1 MTRTRAMLLMLAVF
15 ALGADTPPPTLDEL
29 LDIAP
34 PEPIMPLM
42 RPQVDDS
49 PAAPRQQQP
58 MQAVIEQMRSASQR
72 LGRERDTGLATQ
84 RLQQAILNRIDQMIK
99 AAQQSQQSG
108 NPSESSDGRKQD
120 QGNQGN
126 AQQQKSA
133 GQRDST
139 QASRGDASAGSPRE
153 GEVNNDPLH
162 QRRVEW
168 GNLPP
173 RVRDELLQ
181 GSAERFS
188 PIYRVLTEEYYR
200 RLAEENR

>member
-58 MQAVIEQMRSASQR
+58 MQAVI
-72 LGRERDTGLATQ
+72 GRERDTGLATQ